1 MNPLFPTPR
10 SSSSSTGMAE
20 ARVRRVR
27 TRRLGADRRL
37 RSLRRLQ
44 PPAHPWLSRCRGA
57 LLAREQPKR
66 AHVRGDRRA
75 LRGARAE
82 LDGWKRCVIRRE
94 ELYASP
100 AVTVGMGGV
109 HLQVNVL
116 AKNLDISGLHVGGV
130 SASAAAD
137 KARRAA
143 LRARAG
149 LAASP
154 GGKENDPTDSPMSS
168 PRNWPG
174 SPEQASGVASVRR
187 AVGGEGSGGEP
198 SLPSSHRRAGRF
210 SAPGGAG
217 VTPDSAAP
225 RRSFRSSVS
234 AVSAATDAFGA
245 GGRRARGGGG
255 GQLGG
260 ASYGGGVASSAL
272 SERRAERTSSGAS
285 ACGPPVGGSVGASGY
300 GGGGVG
306 SFAHQREQIED
317 EPLNQP
323 GGRRSRAFARG
334 GGY

>member
-1 MNPLFPTPR
+1 VFAVYERDGWAQTDAFAAYGVCNLPLTP
-10 SSSSSTGMAE
+10 GFHDVE
-20 ARVRRVR
+20 AHCWRANNRNARMSEEI
-27 TRRLGADRRL
+27 A
-37 RSLRRLQ
+37 
-44 PPAHPWLSRCRGA
+44 A
-57 LLAREQPKR
+57 LFA
-66 AHVRGDRRA
+66 
-75 LRGARAE
+75 GARAE

-100 AVTVGMGGV
+100 AVTVGMGSV

-174 SPEQASGVASVRR
+174 SPTQASGVASVRR
-187 AVGGEGSGGEP
+187 RVQGEEPSGGEP
-198 SLPSSHRRAGRF
+198 LQSSHRRAGRF

-217 VTPDSAAP
+217 VTPDSQVPP

-245 GGRRARGGGG
+245 GGRRARGVGGV
-255 GQLGG
+255 

-272 SERRAERTSSGAS
+272 SERRAERTSSGAAS
-285 ACGPPVGGSVGASGY
+285 GYGPPVGGGVGASGY

>member
-1 MNPLFPTPR
+1 MFAVYERDGWAQTDAFAAYGVCNLPLTP
-10 SSSSSTGMAE
+10 GFHDVE
-20 ARVRRVR
+20 AHCWRANNRNARMSEEI
-27 TRRLGADRRL
+27 A
-37 RSLRRLQ
+37 
-44 PPAHPWLSRCRGA
+44 A
-57 LLAREQPKR
+57 LFA
-66 AHVRGDRRA
+66 
-75 LRGARAE
+75 GARAE

-100 AVTVGMGGV
+100 AVTVGMGSV

-130 SASAAAD
+130 IASAAAD

-154 GGKENDPTDSPMSS
+154 GGKENVDLDSPMSS

-174 SPEQASGVASVRR
+174 SPEQTSGVASVRR
-187 AVGGEGSGGEP
+187 AVGGDGSAVTRDQP
-198 SLPSSHRRAGRF
+198 APSSHRRAGRF
-210 SAPGGAG
+210 SAPGGGGGG
-217 VTPDSAAP
+217 VTPDVAP
-225 RRSFRSSVS
+225 SRRSFRSSAS
-234 AVSAATDAFGA
+234 AVSAATDAFGVA
-245 GGRRARGGGG
+245 GGRRARGGV
-255 GQLGG
+255 G
-260 ASYGGGVASSAL
+260 AGRVGGVASSAL

-285 ACGPPVGGSVGASGY
+285 EYGPPAGGGVGASGN
-300 GGGGVG
+300 VG
-306 SFAHQREQIED
+306 AFAHQREQIED

>member
-1 MNPLFPTPR
+1 MFAVYERDGWAQTDAFAAYGVCNLPLTP
-10 SSSSSTGMAE
+10 GFHDVE
-20 ARVRRVR
+20 AHCWRANNRNARMSEEI
-27 TRRLGADRRL
+27 A
-37 RSLRRLQ
+37 
-44 PPAHPWLSRCRGA
+44 A
-57 LLAREQPKR
+57 LFA
-66 AHVRGDRRA
+66 
-75 LRGARAE
+75 GARAE

-100 AVTVGMGGV
+100 AVTVGMGSV

-198 SLPSSHRRAGRF
+198 SLPSSHRRAAGRF

-245 GGRRARGGGG
+245 GGRRARGGELG

-285 ACGPPVGGSVGASGY
+285 AYGPPVGGSVGASGY

>member
-1 MNPLFPTPR
+1 MFAVYERDGWAQTDAFAAYGVCNLPLTPGFHDVDAHCWR
-10 SSSSSTGMAE
+10 ANNRN
-20 ARVRRVR
+20 ARMSEEI
-27 TRRLGADRRL
+27 A
-37 RSLRRLQ
+37 
-44 PPAHPWLSRCRGA
+44 A
-57 LLAREQPKR
+57 LFA
-66 AHVRGDRRA
+66 
-75 LRGARAE
+75 GARAE
-82 LDGWKRCVIRRE
+82 LDGWKQCVIRRE

-100 AVTVGMGGV
+100 AVTVGVGV
-109 HLQVNVL
+109 VHVQVNVL

-285 ACGPPVGGSVGASGY
+285 GYGPPVGGSVGASGY

>member
-1 MNPLFPTPR
+1 M
-10 SSSSSTGMAE
+10 
-20 ARVRRVR
+20 
-27 TRRLGADRRL
+27 
-37 RSLRRLQ
+37 
-44 PPAHPWLSRCRGA
+44 
-57 LLAREQPKR
+57 
-66 AHVRGDRRA
+66 
-75 LRGARAE
+75 
-82 LDGWKRCVIRRE
+82 
-94 ELYASP
+94 
-100 AVTVGMGGV
+100 

-217 VTPDSAAP
+217 VTPDVGCPAQELQEQRERGERRDGRLRRGRQEGEGAAAANSAARATAGAS
-225 RRSFRSSVS
+225 RRRRCP
-234 AVSAATDAFGA
+234 SAARSGR
-245 GGRRARGGGG
+245 RRAR
-255 GQLGG
+255 
-260 ASYGGGVASSAL
+260 A
-272 SERRAERTSSGAS
+272 RT
-285 ACGPPVGGSVGASGY
+285 
-300 GGGGVG
+300 
-306 SFAHQREQIED
+306 
-317 EPLNQP
+317 
-323 GGRRSRAFARG
+323 GRRSGEASARAGTAAGASVPSRTSASRSRMSPSTSRAG
-334 GGY
+334 GGRAPSLAAGGTDHPLYIRIANHRDGVIVLLHSRVRYSRRRSTTSY